1 MQDRLAGDPLAEEL
15 RAALAP
21 GAVVTDPG
29 LLGGYETDWMGR
41 RLGAARMVVRPGS
54 TAEVKAV
61 VDACRRAGAAVV
73 PQGGNTGLVGGGVP
87 RGGEVVVSTRGI
99 DGIGAVDPVAA
110 TVAAGAGAPLAAV
123 RAVAREAGFDVGVD
137 LAARDTATVGGMAAT
152 NAGGLRVIRHG
163 HMRSHLAGVEA
174 VTADGQVI
182 RRMAGLVKD
191 TAGYDLTALL
201 CGSEGTLAV
210 ITSVLL
216 RLIPA
221 TGHRVTAVVGLE
233 SLGQAMHVLAGVRRR
248 LPELEAAE
256 VVFSD
261 GVRLAGE
268 LFGTPSPVDPSCP
281 CQLLVE
287 AGGPEGAPG
296 GDAALVDRMAAALAG
311 AGVPAEAASA
321 VAVDEG
327 ARTALWEV
335 RERHPELVVRAG
347 TPHKLDVSLPLG
359 RLAEFEGAVRAR
371 LAGAVPGATVVIY
384 GHAGDGGLHVN
395 VATPPDAPDPVRRID
410 EEVLGLVGAMGGS
423 VSAEHGIGTDKVEWL
438 GLTRGPAEV
447 AAMRAVKAALD
458 PADILNPGVL
468 LAPSPRPLP

>member
-1 MQDRLAGDPLAEEL
+1 M
-15 RAALAP
+15 
-21 GAVVTDPG
+21 VTDPG
-29 LLGGYETDWMGR
+29 MLEGYETDWMGR

-54 TAEVKAV
+54 TPEARAV

-87 RGGEVVVSTRGI
+87 RGGEVVVSTRAL
-99 DGIGAVDPVAA
+99 DGIGAVDPLTA
-110 TVAAGAGAPLAAV
+110 TLAAGAGAPLAAV
-123 RAVAREAGFDVGVD
+123 RRVAREAGFDLGVD
-137 LAARDTATVGGMAAT
+137 LAARDSATVGGMAAT

-163 HMRSHLAGVEA
+163 HMRAHLAGVEA
-174 VTADGQVI
+174 VTAGGEVI

-201 CGSEGTLAV
+201 CGSEGTLAL

-216 RLIPA
+216 RLVPA
-221 TGHRVTAVVGLE
+221 TAHRVTAVVGLGSFE
-233 SLGQAMHVLAGVRRR
+233 QVMHVLAGLRRR

-256 VVFSD
+256 VVFAD
-261 GVRLAGE
+261 GVRLVGE
-268 LFGTPSPVDPSCP
+268 MFGTASAVDPSCP

-287 AGGPEGAPG
+287 AGAPEGAPG
-296 GDAALVDRMAAALAG
+296 GDAGLVDRTAAALAG
-311 AGVPAEAASA
+311 AGVPDGAASA

-327 ARTALWEV
+327 ARAALWAV

-359 RLAEFEGAVRAR
+359 RLAEFEQEVRAR
-371 LAGAVPGATVVIY
+371 LTRAVPGATVILY

-395 VATPPDAPDPVRRID
+395 VATPPDGPDPVRRID
-410 EEVLGLVGAMGGS
+410 EEVLGLVGALGGS
-423 VSAEHGIGTDKVEWL
+423 VSAEHGVGTDKVEWL

-458 PADILNPGVL
+458 PTGMLNPGVL
-468 LAPSPRPLP
+468 LGVVP